1 MSAAVQGFPFWR
13 GLLLR
18 EYREHRAL
26 FLYLPLASLLLALF
40 LLWRL
45 SLLAFEEGGQLQGA
59 LSLLDGSEVLTLL
72 PLFSTPHTLYLALL
86 LFSAC
91 LYTADCLARERRD
104 QSFLFWQSM
113 PVSDGQTIV
122 AKALAAL
129 LLLLLCYSV
138 VLLGISLVLVLFSL
152 IALLFGAVGFAGFAE
167 LLQLTFAA
175 NLLALFSGL
184 LATLWI
190 FPLIGWLA
198 LFSAYGTRWPFVL
211 AVAVIV
217 LLSALETALLE
228 SETISLLLRSRVN
241 PFEFLILDFREIPTR
256 LLSYELLSGVLL
268 GSGLLVG
275 AMTLRKA
282 NDTHRALRLAG
293 IVIAAAVAV
302 VLEGSLSGRETI
314 GILLGNPFFDVSI
327 PSFRA
332 QD

>member
-26 FLYLPLASLLLALF
+26 FLYMPLASLLLASF

-72 PLFSTPHTLYLALL
+72 PLFSTPHTLYLVLL

-122 AKALAAL
+122 AKASAAL
-129 LLLLLCYSV
+129 LLMPLCYSL

-152 IALLFGAVGFAGFAE
+152 IALLFGVVGFAGFAE

-268 GSGLLVG
+268 GSALLVG

-302 VLEGSLSGRETI
+302 VLEGSLSGRETT

-327 PSFRA
+327 PSFRT

>member
-129 LLLLLCYSV
+129 LLLPLCYSV

-293 IVIAAAVAV
+293 IVIAAAVAA
-302 VLEGSLSGRETI
+302 VLEGSLSGRETT

-327 PSFRA
+327 QSF
-332 QD
+332 

>member
-1 MSAAVQGFPFWR
+1 MSAAVQVFPFWR

-91 LYTADCLARERRD
+91 LYSADCLARERRD

-122 AKALAAL
+122 AKASAAL
-129 LLLLLCYSV
+129 LLMPLCYSL
-138 VLLGISLVLVLFSL
+138 VLLGTSLVLVLFSL
-152 IALLFGAVGFAGFAE
+152 IALLFGVVGLAGFAE
-167 LLQLTFAA
+167 LLQLTSAA

-211 AVAVIV
+211 AVAVLV

-268 GSGLLVG
+268 GSALLVG

-302 VLEGSLSGRETI
+302 VLEGSLSGRETT

>member
-45 SLLAFEEGGQLQGA
+45 SLLAFKEGGQLQGA
-59 LSLLDGSEVLTLL
+59 LSLLDCSEVLTLL

-129 LLLLLCYSV
+129 LLLPLCYSL

-152 IALLFGAVGFAGFAE
+152 IALLFGVVGFAGFAE
-167 LLQLTFAA
+167 LLQLTFTA

-302 VLEGSLSGRETI
+302 VLEGSLSGRETT

>member
-129 LLLLLCYSV
+129 LLLPLCYSL

-152 IALLFGAVGFAGFAE
+152 IALLFGVVGFAGFAE
-167 LLQLTFAA
+167 LLQLTFTA

-302 VLEGSLSGRETI
+302 VLEGSLSGRETT

-327 PSFRA
+327 QSFRA

>member
-1 MSAAVQGFPFWR
+1 MSAAVQVFPFWR

-122 AKALAAL
+122 AKASAAL
-129 LLLLLCYSV
+129 LLMPLCYSL
-138 VLLGISLVLVLFSL
+138 VLLGTSLVLVLFSL
-152 IALLFGAVGFAGFAE
+152 IALLFGVVGLAGFAE

-268 GSGLLVG
+268 GSALLVG

-302 VLEGSLSGRETI
+302 VLEGSLSGRETT

>member
-129 LLLLLCYSV
+129 LLLPLCYSV

-327 PSFRA
+327 QSFRA

>member
-1 MSAAVQGFPFWR
+1 
-13 GLLLR
+13 
-18 EYREHRAL
+18 
-26 FLYLPLASLLLALF
+26 
-40 LLWRL
+40 
-45 SLLAFEEGGQLQGA
+45 LAFEEGGQLQGA

-72 PLFSTPHTLYLALL
+72 PLFSTPHTLYLVLL

-122 AKALAAL
+122 AKASAAL
-129 LLLLLCYSV
+129 LLMPLCYSL

-152 IALLFGAVGFAGFAE
+152 IALLFGVVGFAGFAE

-241 PFEFLILDFREIPTR
+241 PFEFLILDFREIPAR

-268 GSGLLVG
+268 GSALLVG

-302 VLEGSLSGRETI
+302 VLEGSLSGRETT

>member
-129 LLLLLCYSV
+129 LLLPLCYSV

>member
-122 AKALAAL
+122 AKASAAL
-129 LLLLLCYSV
+129 LLMPLCYSL
-138 VLLGISLVLVLFSL
+138 VLLGTSLVLVLFSL
-152 IALLFGAVGFAGFAE
+152 IALLFGVVGLAGFAE
-167 LLQLTFAA
+167 LLQLTSAA

-268 GSGLLVG
+268 GSALLVG

-293 IVIAAAVAV
+293 IVIAVAVAV
-302 VLEGSLSGRETI
+302 VMEGSLSGRDTT

>member
-1 MSAAVQGFPFWR
+1 
-13 GLLLR
+13 
-18 EYREHRAL
+18 
-26 FLYLPLASLLLALF
+26 
-40 LLWRL
+40 
-45 SLLAFEEGGQLQGA
+45 
-59 LSLLDGSEVLTLL
+59 
-72 PLFSTPHTLYLALL
+72 
-86 LFSAC
+86 
-91 LYTADCLARERRD
+91 
-104 QSFLFWQSM
+104 
-113 PVSDGQTIV
+113 
-122 AKALAAL
+122 
-129 LLLLLCYSV
+129 
-138 VLLGISLVLVLFSL
+138 
-152 IALLFGAVGFAGFAE
+152 
-167 LLQLTFAA
+167 
-175 NLLALFSGL
+175 
-184 LATLWI
+184 
-190 FPLIGWLA
+190 
-198 LFSAYGTRWPFVL
+198 VL

-268 GSGLLVG
+268 GSALLVG

-302 VLEGSLSGRETI
+302 VLEGSLSGRETT

>member
-1 MSAAVQGFPFWR
+1 
-13 GLLLR
+13 LLLR

-72 PLFSTPHTLYLALL
+72 PLFSTPHTLYLVLL

-122 AKALAAL
+122 AKASAAL
-129 LLLLLCYSV
+129 LLMPLCYSL

-152 IALLFGAVGFAGFAE
+152 IALLFGVVGFAGFAE

-268 GSGLLVG
+268 GSALLVG

-302 VLEGSLSGRETI
+302 VLEGSLSGRETT

-327 PSFRA
+327 PSFRT

>member
-1 MSAAVQGFPFWR
+1 MSAAVQVFPFWR

-59 LSLLDGSEVLTLL
+59 LSLLDGREVLTLL

-122 AKALAAL
+122 AKASAAL
-129 LLLLLCYSV
+129 LLMPLCYSL

-152 IALLFGAVGFAGFAE
+152 IALLFGVVGFAGFAE

-268 GSGLLVG
+268 GSALLVG

-302 VLEGSLSGRETI
+302 VLEGSLSGRETT

>member
-45 SLLAFEEGGQLQGA
+45 SLLAFEDGGQLQGA

-86 LFSAC
+86 LLSAC
-91 LYTADCLARERRD
+91 LYTADCLARERQD

-122 AKALAAL
+122 AKASAAL
-129 LLLLLCYSV
+129 LLMPLCYSL

-152 IALLFGAVGFAGFAE
+152 IALLFGVVGFAGFAE

-228 SETISLLLRSRVN
+228 SETISLLLHSRVN

-268 GSGLLVG
+268 GSALLVG

-302 VLEGSLSGRETI
+302 VLEGSLSGRETT

>member
-1 MSAAVQGFPFWR
+1 MSAAVQVFPFWR

-72 PLFSTPHTLYLALL
+72 PLFSTPHILYLALL

-113 PVSDGQTIV
+113 PVSDGQTII
-122 AKALAAL
+122 AKASAAL
-129 LLLLLCYSV
+129 LLMPLCYSL

-152 IALLFGAVGFAGFAE
+152 IALLFGVVGFAGFAE

-184 LATLWI
+184 LTTLWI

-268 GSGLLVG
+268 GSALLVG

-302 VLEGSLSGRETI
+302 VLEGSLSGRETT

-327 PSFRA
+327 PSFRT

>member
-1 MSAAVQGFPFWR
+1 
-13 GLLLR
+13 
-18 EYREHRAL
+18 
-26 FLYLPLASLLLALF
+26 
-40 LLWRL
+40 
-45 SLLAFEEGGQLQGA
+45 
-59 LSLLDGSEVLTLL
+59 
-72 PLFSTPHTLYLALL
+72 
-86 LFSAC
+86 
-91 LYTADCLARERRD
+91 
-104 QSFLFWQSM
+104 M

-122 AKALAAL
+122 AKASAAL
-129 LLLLLCYSV
+129 LLMPLCYSL

-152 IALLFGAVGFAGFAE
+152 IALLFGVVGFAGFAE

-268 GSGLLVG
+268 GSALLVG

-302 VLEGSLSGRETI
+302 VLEGSLSGRETT

>member
-1 MSAAVQGFPFWR
+1 MSAAVQVFPFWR

-45 SLLAFEEGGQLQGA
+45 SFLAFEEGGQLQGA

-113 PVSDGQTIV
+113 PVSDGQTII
-122 AKALAAL
+122 AKASAAL
-129 LLLLLCYSV
+129 LLMPLCYSL

-152 IALLFGAVGFAGFAE
+152 AALLFGVVGFAGFAE

-211 AVAVIV
+211 AVAVLV

-256 LLSYELLSGVLL
+256 LLSYELFSGVLL
-268 GSGLLVG
+268 GSALLVG

-293 IVIAAAVAV
+293 IVIVAAVAV
-302 VLEGSLSGRETI
+302 VLEGSLSGRETT

>member
-1 MSAAVQGFPFWR
+1 MSAAVQRFPFWR

-122 AKALAAL
+122 AKASAAL
-129 LLLLLCYSV
+129 LLMPLCYSL

-152 IALLFGAVGFAGFAE
+152 IALLFGVVGFAGFAE

-198 LFSAYGTRWPFVL
+198 LFSAYWTRWPFVL

-268 GSGLLVG
+268 GSALLVG

-302 VLEGSLSGRETI
+302 VLEGSLSGRETT

>member
-72 PLFSTPHTLYLALL
+72 PLFSTPHTLYLVLL

-122 AKALAAL
+122 AKASAAL
-129 LLLLLCYSV
+129 LLMPLCYSL

-152 IALLFGAVGFAGFAE
+152 IALLFGVVGFAGFAE

-268 GSGLLVG
+268 GSALLVG

-302 VLEGSLSGRETI
+302 VLEGSLSGRETT

-327 PSFRA
+327 PSFRT

>member
-1 MSAAVQGFPFWR
+1 MSAAVQVFPFWR

-122 AKALAAL
+122 AKASAAL
-129 LLLLLCYSV
+129 LLMPLCYSL

-152 IALLFGAVGFAGFAE
+152 IALLFGVVGFAGFAE

-198 LFSAYGTRWPFVL
+198 LFSAYGTRWPLVL

-268 GSGLLVG
+268 GSALLVG

-302 VLEGSLSGRETI
+302 VLEGSLSGRETT